1 MVTCQIHVRAFRNK
15 GGKRRISN
23 SGGVFPE
30 RLRNGQ
36 EHFFKEISTSPIMV
50 ASYKA
55 KLEVVFVGSSELET
69 SGCVIQA

>member
-1 MVTCQIHVRAFRNK
+1 
-15 GGKRRISN
+15 
-23 SGGVFPE
+23 
-30 RLRNGQ
+30 LRNGQ

-69 SGCVIQA
+69 SGCAVIRELARISLLWGL